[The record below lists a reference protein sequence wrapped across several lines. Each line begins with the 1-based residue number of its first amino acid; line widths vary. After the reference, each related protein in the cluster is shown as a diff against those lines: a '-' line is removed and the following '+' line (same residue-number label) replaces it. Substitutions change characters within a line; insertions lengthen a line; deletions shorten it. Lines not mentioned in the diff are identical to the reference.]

1 MKAKLK
7 PLSQQILV
15 LTGATSG
22 IGLVTA
28 RMAAKRGARLV
39 LAARGADALNQLA
52 NELNA
57 SPAAKGRTVAVPV
70 VADVAKEA
78 DVAAIA
84 QAAQEHFGGF
94 DTWINNAGISIYGR
108 IEDTPVADMRR
119 LFDTNFFGLV
129 QASLEA
135 VRHLKTRPGG
145 GVLIQIGS
153 ELSDRT
159 VPLQGVYCASKHA
172 VKGFTDGLRMD
183 LEKENAPVYICLV
196 KPGAIDTP
204 YPHHAKSFLASEP
217 KHGGPVYAPET
228 VARAILTVAEKPVR
242 DVWVGGAAAL
252 VAKMGAKYPA
262 LTDKLLEA
270 SFYAGSESGQ
280 PPRPHDDNGLDRS
293 VGRLQERGGF
303 PGHVKETSA
312 YTEAVLHPAYS
323 AVALAALVGVG
334 LGVTAWAGRE
344 KPVTTARVLSSAR
357 RYSSVLGKVA
367 SFLS

>member
-1 MKAKLK
+1 MKAKPK
-7 PLSQQILV
+7 SLSQQTLV

-28 RMAAKRGARLV
+28 RLAAKRGARLV
-39 LAARGADALNQLA
+39 LAARGAEALNQLA
-52 NELNA
+52 DELNGSTSA
-57 SPAAKGRTVAVPV
+57 NGRTVAVPV

-129 QASLEA
+129 QGSLEA

-183 LEKENAPVYICLV
+183 LEKENAPVAVCLV

-217 KHGGPVYAPET
+217 KHSGPVYAPET
-228 VARAILTVAEKPVR
+228 VARAILAVAEKPVR
-242 DVWVGGAAAL
+242 DVWVGGAAAMM
-252 VAKMGAKYPA
+252 AKFGAKYPTT
-262 LTDKLLEA
+262 TDKLLEK
-270 SFYAGSESGQ
+270 SFYQGSESGQ
-280 PPRPHDDNGLDRS
+280 SPRAHEDNGLDRS
-293 VGRLQERGGF
+293 VGSLQERGGF

-312 YTEAVLHPAYS
+312 YTEAVLHPTYF
-323 AVALAALVGVG
+323 VLALTALIGIG
-334 LGVTAWAGRE
+334 LGVTAWAGSE
-344 KPVTTARVLSSAR
+344 KPVATARTLASVRRSSG
-357 RYSSVLGKVA
+357 VLGKVA
-367 SFLS
+367 SLFY